1 MRENYPAVFSPL
13 TIKSLVL
20 KNRIVMP
27 PMATWYA
34 TRAGEVT
41 PRLISYHRERAAGG
55 VGLNMVEFTVID
67 AKGRLDSHMLGAFE
81 DAHIPGL
88 TALAQAV
95 HEAGGKIGLQL
106 SHAGRRAR
114 SALNGGARPWA
125 PSPIAELGG
134 EIPSEMTESQIRY
147 VQECFQKAAL
157 RAKQAGFDAV
167 EIHTAHGY
175 IIHQFLSP
183 ISNRRTDQ
191 YGGSL
196 ENRSRFAVETVARV
210 RQAVGDNFPI
220 FCRVSGDEYIDGGS
234 SLAEAKLFAQILQK
248 AGADLID
255 VSAGVLE
262 SAERTVPPLAMDHG
276 CNIYLAKGIK
286 QQVKIPVIGVGRI
299 KSLAEA
305 EKLLQEGATDLVAMG
320 RSLIADPELLKK
332 SMNGD
337 NIRPCIACNQG
348 CIERLYYG
356 YAITCLVNARVGREF
371 QMPALTKAPVPKKIA
386 VVGGGPGG
394 MEFARVAAERGHK
407 VTLFEKEKELGG
419 RFRIASKPPKKEE
432 IAEFIDYLSRSV
444 TASGVEVKTGT
455 AVQPEELLQGGRFDE
470 VVVAAGAEPI
480 RLPMAQ
486 GQSGVALAE
495 DVLQDKVKL
504 GTKVVIVGGGMVG
517 CETADLIARDDRQV
531 IIIEMLPQVAGDVE
545 ARTKKLLLQRLDAR
559 KVEILCNTKVE
570 GIEKNKVLC
579 SQAGIRCDLD
589 AVDNIILA
597 IGYKPNPSVSQL
609 RSEKIHKI
617 GDCAQPGK
625 AITAVHEGF
634 LLGATI

>member
-1 MRENYPAVFSPL
+1 MRESYPAVFSPL

-55 VGLNMVEFTVID
+55 VGLNMVEFSVID
-67 AKGRLDSHMLGAFE
+67 AKGRLDSHMLGIFE

-88 TALAQAV
+88 AALAQAV
-95 HEAGGKIGLQL
+95 HEVGGKIGIQL

-114 SALNGGARPWA
+114 STHNGGARPWA

-134 EIPSEMTESQIRY
+134 EIPSEMNESQIRY

-262 SAERTVPPLAMDHG
+262 SAERTVPPLAMDRG

-299 KSLAEA
+299 KTLAEA
-305 EKLLQEGATDLVAMG
+305 EKILQEGATDLVAMG

-332 SMNGD
+332 SMNGG

-356 YAITCLVNARVGREF
+356 FAITCLVNPRVGREF
-371 QMPALTKAPVPKKIA
+371 QIPVLTKTSSPKKIA

-394 MEFARVAAERGHK
+394 LEFARVAAERGHK
-407 VTLFEKEKELGG
+407 VTVFEKEKELGG
-419 RFRIASKPPKKEE
+419 RFKIASKPPKKEE

-444 TASGVEVKTGT
+444 AASGVEVKTGT
-455 AVQPEELLQGGRFDE
+455 AAVPEELLQGNRFDE
-470 VVVAAGAEPI
+470 VVVAVGAEPI
-480 RLPMAQ
+480 CLPMAQ
-486 GQSGVALAE
+486 GQSTVAFAE

-504 GTKVVIVGGGMVG
+504 GKKVVIVGGGMVG
-517 CETADLIARDDRQV
+517 CETADLIAGDGRLV
-531 IIIEMLPQVAGDVE
+531 IIIEMLPQIAGDVE
-545 ARTKKLLLQRLDAR
+545 ARTRKLLLQRLDAC

-570 GIEKNKVLC
+570 GIDKNKVLC
-579 SQAGIRCDLD
+579 SQAGIRCDID

-597 IGYKPNPSVSQL
+597 IGYKPNPSISQL
-609 RSEKIHKI
+609 QSAKIHKI